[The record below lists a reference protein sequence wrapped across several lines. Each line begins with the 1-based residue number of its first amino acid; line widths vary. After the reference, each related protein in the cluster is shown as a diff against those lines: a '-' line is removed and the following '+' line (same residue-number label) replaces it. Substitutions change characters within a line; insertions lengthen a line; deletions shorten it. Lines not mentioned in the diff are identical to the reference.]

1 MIKRVVN
8 NINKLPEIL
17 NFNIVIDK
25 EKIKQL
31 SESVEQLKG
40 VFDDI
45 VEIYKTLENI
55 SKKSIL
61 VTLLLPVIIIGMMA
75 LSLTT
80 FIIATN
86 IMFISGV
93 LTALIPVL
101 GPCVSE
107 VVVVINAMEE
117 IFKSVF
123 EISKICVKML
133 FLQVFVNL
141 GFKAFNKVIMEIIS
155 TSIYISIMNSF
166 IKPK

>member
-31 SESVEQLKG
+31 SESVEQLKD

-45 VEIYKTLENI
+45 VEIYKSLENI
-55 SKKSIL
+55 SKKSIMI
-61 VTLLLPVIIIGMMA
+61 TLLLPVIIIGMMA

-80 FIIATN
+80 FIIVSN
-86 IMFISGV
+86 IMFIGGI
-93 LTALIPVL
+93 LTTLLPIL
-101 GPCVSE
+101 SPCVS
-107 VVVVINAMEE
+107 VFVIVINVMEE

-123 EISKICVKML
+123 EISKICVRLL
-133 FLQVFVNL
+133 FKSAVAKGIKVL
-141 GFKAFNKVIMEIIS
+141 NKIIMKLLE
-155 TSIYISIMNSF
+155 TTIYL
-166 IKPK
+166 

>member
-8 NINKLPEIL
+8 NINRLPEIL
-17 NFNIVIDK
+17 NFNITIDK

-45 VEIYKTLENI
+45 VEIYKSLENI

-61 VTLLLPVIIIGMMA
+61 VTLLLPVILVGMMA

-93 LTALIPVL
+93 LTALIPIL
-101 GPCVSE
+101 GPCVGE
-107 VVVVINAMEE
+107 VVVIINAMEE

-123 EISKICVKML
+123 EISKICIKM
-133 FLQVFVNL
+133 
-141 GFKAFNKVIMEIIS
+141 I
-155 TSIYISIMNSF
+155 F
-166 IKPK
+166 I

>member
-17 NFNIVIDK
+17 NFNIVIDE

-31 SESVEQLKG
+31 SESVEQFKV

-45 VEIYKTLENI
+45 VEIYKSLENI
-55 SKKSIL
+55 SKKSIMI
-61 VTLLLPVIIIGMMA
+61 TLLLPVIIIGMMA

-93 LTALIPVL
+93 LTALIPIL
-101 GPCVSE
+101 GPCVAE

-117 IFKSVF
+117 IFKSIF
-123 EISKICVKML
+123 EISRICIKM
-133 FLQVFVNL
+133 VF
-141 GFKAFNKVIMEIIS
+141 S
-155 TSIYISIMNSF
+155 
-166 IKPK
+166 